1 MSARH
6 LSCLAC
12 RIRVPTSA
20 PEVVLLDGRCP
31 ICGVMLTP
39 VSSAL
44 DVLGFRAF
52 SLDQLSE
59 HRRDSPGT
67 LADFAA
73 RLEAASPPEE

>member
-1 MSARH
+1 
-6 LSCLAC
+6 
-12 RIRVPTSA
+12 
-20 PEVVLLDGRCP
+20 
-31 ICGVMLTP
+31 MLTP

-73 RLEAASPPEE
+73 RLEAASPATRGPT